1 MSKLTDL
8 LHKVLDEVGLSSLH
22 GEVDELDKETA
33 PADDTKDAEKGEE
46 DTTNAA
52 E

>member
-33 PADDTKDAEKGEE
+33 PTDETDGKE

>member
-1 MSKLTDL
+1 MSALTDF

-22 GEVDELDKETA
+22 GEVDALDKETA
-33 PADDTKDAEKGEE
+33 PTDDTTGEE